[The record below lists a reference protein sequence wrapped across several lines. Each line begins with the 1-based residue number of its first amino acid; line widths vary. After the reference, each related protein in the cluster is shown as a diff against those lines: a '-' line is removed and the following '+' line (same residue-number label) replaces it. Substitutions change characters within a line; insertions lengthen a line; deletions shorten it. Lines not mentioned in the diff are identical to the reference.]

1 MVDDCTMGQGMA
13 YGTIPKIEA
22 ATYIRPYIYTK

>member
-1 MVDDCTMGQGMA
+1 MVNDCTVGQGMA

-22 ATYIRPYIYTK
+22 AT